1 MFKATQAVR
10 ARQATDELKRYSED
24 HPNLSTEEMS
34 LKVQSIPERFGIS
47 LDEMLVAA
55 LEGLAESR
63 AELSTRLVKFGCEYE
78 ASSLGR
84 KEPIE
89 EPIDEE
95 PIEAVNDIRGAA
107 LEISAL
113 RIVKGMA
120 GKTVAEEDECFA
132 TVEEE
137 DEYHETVNQI
147 MCKYCPLIE
156 LYGDE
161 NFPDEWELRAEET
174 LDAIW
179 GEVMKMEE
187 EFQSIT

>member
-55 LEGLAESR
+55 QEGLAESR
-63 AELSTRLVKFGCEYE
+63 AELSTRLVKFE

-95 PIEAVNDIRGAA
+95 PIEAVNDIR
-107 LEISAL
+107 
-113 RIVKGMA
+113 
-120 GKTVAEEDECFA
+120 
-132 TVEEE
+132 
-137 DEYHETVNQI
+137 
-147 MCKYCPLIE
+147 
-156 LYGDE
+156 
-161 NFPDEWELRAEET
+161 
-174 LDAIW
+174 
-179 GEVMKMEE
+179 
-187 EFQSIT
+187 